1 MYSVNQPM
9 KYAALTLSTLATV
22 LLALA
27 LVGMANR
34 IGSGGRPLPPVRNAL
49 APLSAQQMGDQVD
62 VQLALQSLGKLPST
76 RFFASPAASGATDHA
91 GAPAESMSAFDGDIF
106 ALSPQRTETPDSP
119 RSRTGTIQ
127 MPPRP
132 LPLPR
137 VTVVMESGASGKA
150 VVNGQLVRVGDAV
163 GDGMVVSSINVDAV
177 TFASGKE
184 VLEVR
189 MPLDRLRV
197 LGAFPGSSKGN

>member
-1 MYSVNQPM
+1 M
-9 KYAALTLSTLATV
+9 KYAALTLSTVATA

-27 LVGMANR
+27 LVGMANQ

-49 APLSAQQMGDQVD
+49 APLSPQQLADQVD
-62 VQLALQSLGKLPST
+62 VQHALHSLGRLPSV
-76 RFFASPAASGATDHA
+76 RFLASPAGGANADASAQN
-91 GAPAESMSAFDGDIF
+91 MNAFDGNIF
-106 ALSPQRTETPDSP
+106 ALSPLNVATPASPYRRTANTQKAS
-119 RSRTGTIQ
+119 Q
-127 MPPRP
+127 P

-163 GDGMVVSSINVDAV
+163 ANGMVVHSINVDSV
-177 TFASGKE
+177 IFASGNE
-184 VLEVR
+184 VVEVR

-197 LGAFPGSSKGN
+197 LGAFPGSARGN